1 MRKLFIGLISA
12 LLILTFLLM
21 AIPQSLSYLIRL
33 SNRDLRP
40 LDFASPS
47 FNDKTSFY
55 YELFVREC
63 TTPYKELEQEMLILI
78 DRKDQGEEVTY
89 DLNMLE
95 VLINDLKE
103 MPKYHSSLLEPLY
116 EEYRMMKSELILTIT
131 YVQSHEEISDEFR
144 EYIMTYLADATLRE
158 DRLFQKTIKI
168 LKENHIVFYIEDDMT
183 ITIYD

>member
-12 LLILTFLLM
+12 LLILTFFLM
-21 AIPQSLSYLIRL
+21 AIPESISYLISL
-33 SNRDLRP
+33 SSHDLRP

-63 TTPYKELEQEMLILI
+63 TTPYKELEKEMLTFI
-78 DRKDQGEEVTY
+78 DRKDQGEDVTY

-95 VLINDLKE
+95 IPIHDLKE
-103 MPKYHSSLLEPLY
+103 RPKYHSSLLEPLY
-116 EEYRMMKSELILTIT
+116 EEFRIMKAELILTIT

-144 EYIMTYLADATLRE
+144 EHIKTYLADATVRE
-158 DRLFQKTIKI
+158 EKLFNKTIEL
-168 LKENHIVFYIEDDMT
+168 LKANHIVFYIEDDMT

>member
-12 LLILTFLLM
+12 LLILTFILM
-21 AIPQSLSYLIRL
+21 AIPKSLSYLISL
-33 SNRDLRP
+33 SSHDLKP

-55 YELFVREC
+55 YELFVNEC
-63 TTPYKELEQEMLILI
+63 VVPFKELEGEMLTLI

-95 VLINDLKE
+95 ILINDLKE

-116 EEYRMMKSELILTIT
+116 EEFRMMKSELILAMT
-131 YVQSHEEISDEFR
+131 YVQSNEAINEEFR
-144 EYIMTYLADATLRE
+144 EHLMTYLSDSTGRE
-158 DRLFQKTIKI
+158 ERLFQKTIEI